1 MSGEKNDG
9 TEHKWWEKIRPWMS
23 WHAMQV
29 GCATSCGWLGGNS
42 MKLTERLSSAS
53 SLADQYNNTAKAL
66 GLTSYPSKSLHCF
79 PASGEAL
86 SKDQAEVAW
95 APYTAMCFA
104 WARNPIWS
112 QWQHARNSLTFLLI
126 SCDSVIDVKP
136 FKPRQWSSGS
146 TAIILSRWG
155 DMLVEREI
163 GQRNDLTNKLY

>member
-9 TEHKWWEKIRPWMS
+9 TEHKWWEKIRPRMS
-23 WHAMQV
+23 WHATQV
-29 GCATSCGWLGGNS
+29 GCATSYGWLGGNS

-53 SLADQYNNTAKAL
+53 TFADQYNNTAKAL
-66 GLTSYPSKSLHCF
+66 GLTSDPSKSLHCF
-79 PASGEAL
+79 PA
-86 SKDQAEVAW
+86 KPW
-95 APYTAMCFA
+95 ARTKLKWHEPLYTAMCFCL
-104 WARNPIWS
+104 ARNPIWS

-126 SCDSVIDVKP
+126 SCDSVIDVRP

-155 DMLVEREI
+155 DMLVEWEI